1 MTEQASNNL
10 FTLASSLDGATKGT
24 DTALGLFI
32 AGMAIGL
39 VAGQLPNLI
48 LSGGEP
54 DEASEASGLQGPAQ
68 NLGMALGTA
77 VIGTVILS
85 VALTSLG
92 NQIEASPVISDDIK
106 AEIAEV
112 VKEPFNHADR
122 DRLAENFR
130 DLPVAQ
136 QEELN
141 EIYDTGTLRGF
152 RGAILVGGL
161 VALVGALL
169 AIRLPKKRL
178 DPDSSLE
185 TTVKQIVR
193 NPTIAR
199 VQLEMDDLSRPPE

>member
-1 MTEQASNNL
+1 M
-10 FTLASSLDGATKGT
+10 
-24 DTALGLFI
+24 
-32 AGMAIGL
+32 
-39 VAGQLPNLI
+39 PNLI
-48 LSGGEP
+48 LSGVEQ
-54 DEASEASGLQGPAQ
+54 DEASEASGLQGTAQ

-92 NQIEASPVISDDIK
+92 NQVEASPVISDDIK

-122 DRLAENFR
+122 DRLAENLK

-152 RGAILVGGL
+152 QGAILVGGL